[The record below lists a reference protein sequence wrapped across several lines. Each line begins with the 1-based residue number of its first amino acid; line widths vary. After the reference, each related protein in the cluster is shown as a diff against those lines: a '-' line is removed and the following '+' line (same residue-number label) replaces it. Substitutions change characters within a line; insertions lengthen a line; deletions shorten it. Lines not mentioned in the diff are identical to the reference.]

1 MDENHQGGR
10 RMDMDDLSYVY
21 GLLRDYRN
29 NCSRYVFCEYN
40 NVFTFDNFT
49 QYLDF
54 NTDKE
59 GLFELMNTL
68 RSNGS
73 PKKGNTF
80 CSSQKFAQSFC
91 PMPMLFVLSGVIS
104 WCRSSFDS

>member
-1 MDENHQGGR
+1 MDENHQDGR

-29 NCSRYVFCEYN
+29 SRSHYVFREYN
-40 NVFTFDNFT
+40 DVFTFDNFT
-49 QYLDF
+49 QYWDF

-68 RSNGS
+68 RSNDS
-73 PKKGNTF
+73 SKKGESILFKSEICTKFLPSANAF
-80 CSSQKFAQSFC
+80 CSK
-91 PMPMLFVLSGVIS
+91 
-104 WCRSSFDS
+104 